1 VSKIN
6 KNNNINRNN
15 SFFSFRSYA
24 SATFFFLVSI
34 ACDVL
39 FASTKVLI
47 IKYVFHFC
55 LLCDLMIYNVL
66 NERIFV
72 VNIALQ
78 SAKL

>member
-1 VSKIN
+1 MKTTILIEIILFALFV
-6 KNNNINRNN
+6 RTQAQ
-15 SFFSFRSYA
+15 R
-24 SATFFFLVSI
+24 FFFLVSI

-39 FASTKVLI
+39 FASTKVSI